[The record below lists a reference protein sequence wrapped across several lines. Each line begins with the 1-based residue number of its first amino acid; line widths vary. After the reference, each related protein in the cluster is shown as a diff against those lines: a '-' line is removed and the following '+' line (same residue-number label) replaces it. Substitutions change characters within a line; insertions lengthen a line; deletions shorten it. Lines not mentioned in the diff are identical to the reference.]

1 MDDDLPVLSVEERSE
16 RFEHEDIEP
25 LFCFCASAALSSFM
39 TLL

>member
-16 RFEHEDIEP
+16 RLEHEDIEP